1 MSSWFMSYSPL
12 QSPERSRLTF
22 GDSQWKEIAGFFSFD
37 PMTRT
42 AQGDS
47 DSEDTWKSFR
57 NRGEY
62 SRVLRAVLAAIS
74 LIALIIAIATN
85 RPP

>member
-1 MSSWFMSYSPL
+1 VSYSPL

-22 GDSQWKEIAGFFSFD
+22 GDSPWKEIAGFFSFD
-37 PMTRT
+37 PMKRT

-47 DSEDTWKSFR
+47 DNEDNWKSFR

-62 SRVLRAVLAAIS
+62 SHGLRAVLAAIR
-74 LIALIIAIATN
+74 LIALIIAIAINGT
-85 RPP
+85 P

>member
-1 MSSWFMSYSPL
+1 MSYSPL
-12 QSPERSRLTF
+12 QSPERNRLTF
-22 GDSQWKEIAGFFSFD
+22 GDSQWKEIAVGFSFD

-42 AQGDS
+42 AQGNS
-47 DSEDTWKSFR
+47 DNEDNWKSFR

-62 SRVLRAVLAAIS
+62 SHVLRAVLAAIS

-85 RPP
+85 GPP